1 MHPDSGDDGDDDSL
15 IQAPWFRHKQAT
27 KKGLKYKLF
36 SFTAGSNIKSREK
49 LISTRPGERG
59 AGETET
65 EIDEPPRHLPTS
77 RKIPLRGPL
86 VPPDLLQQR
95 LTPLLFEFSR
105 LLSIVP
111 AFFGI
116 LYHIYHIYHPPNPT
130 ALNDGRSPPE
140 RIDYVISALWAL
152 LTGYQCLYLTTGLLA
167 RWRVYYPPLATLIR
181 LISLQAICWPATHFT
196 LSLLEHEKRPVIVW
210 AVIGTTT
217 CASRSVQI
225 WVTSN
230 LWWEAPNAIPG
241 GASNTNGNGNNNG
254 SSMRGMS
261 ENEINWQRWKGGK
274 WGGRRWDWS
283 DVVKKCMLPAGVVYC
298 IMAWAEQLRRE
309 WSGC

>member
-1 MHPDSGDDGDDDSL
+1 MHPDSASK
-15 IQAPWFRHKQAT
+15 RKQT
-27 KKGLKYKLF
+27 
-36 SFTAGSNIKSREK
+36 K
-49 LISTRPGERG
+49 LISTKPGQRG

-65 EIDEPPRHLPTS
+65 ETDEPPRHLPIS
-77 RKIPLRGPL
+77 RLPPSPRSPLIPPNI
-86 VPPDLLQQR
+86 LQAR

-111 AFFGI
+111 ALFGVFY
-116 LYHIYHIYHPPNPT
+116 LCYHIYSPPDPT
-130 ALNDGRSPPE
+130 TVVDGSGRRPPE
-140 RIDYVISALWAL
+140 RVDFGVAALWAL
-152 LTGYQCLYLTTGLLA
+152 LTGYQCLHLTTGLLA

-181 LISLQAICWPATHFT
+181 LISLQAICWPATHLT
-196 LSLLEHEKRPVIVW
+196 LSLLEHDKRPVIVW

-230 LWWEAPNAIPG
+230 LWWEGTGAKGGPG
-241 GASNTNGNGNNNG
+241 RSN
-254 SSMRGMS
+254 
-261 ENEINWQRWKGGK
+261 NWQWLKGGQ
-274 WGGRRWDWS
+274 WGGRRWDWN

-298 IMAWAEQLRRE
+298 VMAWAEQLRRE